1 MPKLDNYMTRDFDVM
16 RLMLKIVLSYGC
28 YTPKEISEL
37 FGISEYKY
45 KENVLRLY
53 FAIGKD
59 NFQEIKKGKS
69 KILSLKAEAYKNID
83 TLLTRAYKMKCG
95 TQASMDISLMILQ
108 MMSDGKERCV
118 AEICDEINRTIDCSD
133 TSRNRAFEN
142 LIINDKDDEKNIL
155 NEAKLKYYMY
165 AIMLEEEGR
174 LVLPNRKKKKAKE
187 YDIDDMFTVKTVA
200 LPHLY
205 KYLNNLIRLGF
216 IKNAGVKK
224 KGNNRVV
231 VRSKREYDEL
241 TKKWVPMNTEVS
253 ANYFVLEKDILAEI
267 KNRDIKLINEL
278 YDILHELRED
288 MPMKVL
294 ACMLQESLASVA
306 KYEANSADI
315 KSEKLTIEP
324 KNWITMLDDEVML
337 YLMYAWEEQKT
348 INFTHMLENG
358 IRENVSGIPYR
369 VFVDEEHHIQYAVI
383 EIEGKLTDYRIDR
396 MYAVD
401 IEERLNLY
409 HEIKNMQCSFLTD
422 ISHKIKN
429 TGSISKDI
437 LWQEYEKYMNPS
449 DGPSS
454 RYCKDLF
461 DIISS
466 ADDNGKEKKTAKLL
480 KKLDNG
486 EFTTAMRRW
495 EGDKDYPVA
504 VPVMLTEYEKR
515 YLKTVMLT
523 VEFKMMASEA
533 LQYVL
538 SEVLEDVKPFKWNE
552 FIWNDD
558 NIDKN

>member
-16 RLMLKIVLSYGC
+16 RIMLKIVLNYGC

-53 FAIGKD
+53 FTVGKD

-69 KILSLKAEAYKNID
+69 KILSLKTEAYKNID
-83 TLLTRAYKMKCG
+83 TFLMRAYKMKCG
-95 TQASMDISLMILQ
+95 TQASMDIYLMILQ
-108 MMSDGKERCV
+108 LMRDGKERCV

-174 LVLPNRKKKKAKE
+174 LVLPNRKKKKVKE
-187 YDIDDMFTVKTVA
+187 YDIDDMFTVKTVNP
-200 LPHLY
+200 PHLY
-205 KYLNNLIRLGF
+205 TYLNNLIELGI

-224 KGNNRVV
+224 KRNNRVV

-267 KNRDIKLINEL
+267 KNRDINLINEL

-294 ACMLQESLASVA
+294 ACMLQESLANVA

-315 KSEKLTIEP
+315 KSEKLTSEP

-337 YLMYAWEEQKT
+337 YLMCAWEDQKT
-348 INFTHMLENG
+348 ISFTYMLEDG
-358 IRENVSGIPYR
+358 IKENVSGIPYR
-369 VFVDEEHHIQYAVI
+369 VFIDEEYHIQYAVI
-383 EIEGKLTDYRIDR
+383 EVEGKLTDYRIDR

-401 IEERLNLY
+401 IGERLNLY

-429 TGSISKDI
+429 VGSISKDI

-466 ADDNGKEKKTAKLL
+466 ADDNGKEKKTAKAL
-480 KKLDNG
+480 KRLDNG

-538 SEVLEDVKPFKWNE
+538 NDVLEDVKPFKWNE